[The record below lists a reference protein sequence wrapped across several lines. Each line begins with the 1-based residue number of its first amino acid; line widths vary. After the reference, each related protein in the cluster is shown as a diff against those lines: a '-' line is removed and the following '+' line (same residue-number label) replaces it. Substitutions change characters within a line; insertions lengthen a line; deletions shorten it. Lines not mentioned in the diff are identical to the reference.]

1 MQQAA
6 LALLSGI
13 GKGGTGGGLA
23 SRFGLDE
30 IGFKGPGSGGD
41 LKGSAITLGKRLSQD
56 FYVTYERSL
65 AGTLGTLY
73 IFYDLTKR
81 LTLRG
86 QAGVQSGIDL
96 IYTVQYD

>member
-1 MQQAA
+1 M
-6 LALLSGI
+6 
-13 GKGGTGGGLA
+13 
-23 SRFGLDE
+23 
-30 IGFKGPGSGGD
+30 
-41 LKGSAITLGKRLSQD
+41 TLGKRLSKD

-73 IFYDLTKR
+73 IFYDLTRR

-86 QAGVQSGIDL
+86 QAGRTSGVDL